1 MSIDYINPD
10 EKFLRSIDVHGILPQ
25 QEPFV
30 MIGTITRF
38 DTTTISTETVV
49 KSTNLFVN
57 ANKL

>member
-30 MIGTITRF
+30 MIGTKNRF
-38 DTTTISTETVV
+38 DTTTISTETVG
-49 KSTNLFVN
+49 KSTNR
-57 ANKL
+57 